1 MDILHE
7 PWAQGIRVA
16 LKAYTRAADAYAL
29 NLVVPPVA
37 LWAVGIAAA
46 IVLLEW
52 VLARN
57 APRSG

>member
-29 NLVVPPVA
+29 NLAVPPVA
-37 LWAVGIAAA
+37 LWVVGIAAA

-52 VLARN
+52 VLARH
-57 APRSG
+57 APRG